1 MRPLSFVPLLVVL
14 ASPPRSVTAQT
25 QGQTNLVLTLFGGA
39 VAGHSLWSIDRQPL
53 CVLATSP
60 GISGAFTCTSQ
71 YDTLRVTRDI
81 AASLTLGASGTYFK
95 NPHLGFQGEI
105 YFLGMPFDEGCTNVA
120 PYNADA
126 DRKNEQLCNDIK
138 AASLSTSAIAVFAG
152 VIVRASPAHWF
163 SPYVR
168 VGAGLA
174 VYSGGT
180 VSLSGRFAQGST
192 VYSRVVISDSTPRSS
207 SLSAQLGAGATAAI
221 SPGYQFRIEV
231 RDAVMPLQRVTGP
244 ANDLAQA
251 PTASRIYHH
260 FALTLGLDIVLEKK
274 RGRRY

>member
-1 MRPLSFVPLLVVL
+1 MRPLSLLPLLVVL
-14 ASPPRSVTAQT
+14 ASSPRSVTAQT
-25 QGQTNLVLTLFGGA
+25 LGQPNLVLTLFGGV
-39 VAGHSLWSIDRQPL
+39 VAGHSLWSIGQQPL
-53 CVLATSP
+53 CVLAGSAPT
-60 GISGAFTCTSQ
+60 FTCTSQ

-105 YFLGMPFDEGCTNVA
+105 FFLGMPFEDGCNNIA

-126 DRKNEQLCNDIK
+126 DRKNEQLCNDIR
-138 AASLSTSAIAVFAG
+138 ATSLSTSAIAFFAG

-163 SPYVR
+163 SPYLR
-168 VGAGLA
+168 VGGGLA

-180 VSLSGRFAQGST
+180 VSLSGRFAQGGT
-192 VYSRVVISDSTPRSS
+192 VYSRAVILDTTPKSS
-207 SLSAQLGAGATAAI
+207 SLSAQFGVGATAAI
-221 SPGYQFRIEV
+221 SPGYQLRIEV
-231 RDAVMPLQRVTGP
+231 RDAVMPLQRVAGP
-244 ANDLAQA
+244 ANDLGQA
-251 PTASRIYHH
+251 LRTSKLYHH